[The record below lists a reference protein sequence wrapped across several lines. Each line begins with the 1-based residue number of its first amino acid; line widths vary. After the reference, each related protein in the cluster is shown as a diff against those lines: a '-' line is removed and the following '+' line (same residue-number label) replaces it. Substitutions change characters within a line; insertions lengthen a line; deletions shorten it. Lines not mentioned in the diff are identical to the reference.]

1 MSLVSRLSLS
11 TYLKNFF
18 GVRGGYGPGV
28 DESIAP
34 VFDVGRP
41 DPVND
46 DLVFYWTVAIE
57 VAAVAAQF
65 AFACLSPAQGRLILD
80 SMLVGGSSAATRI
93 RLGRGALV
101 IAAPAPFI
109 PRNALTGQLSA
120 VGWSSGNQVAD
131 PTAGGS
137 ILGHFNVAAPPIT
150 SPQYALGYA
159 ISRGEQL
166 VISPDVVNVSLRL
179 TLIGRSFPS
188 FPE

>member
-34 VFDVGRP
+34 VFDVGAQ

-46 DLVFYWTVAIE
+46 DLVFYWAVAIE

-65 AFACLSPAQGRLILD
+65 AFAAIRPVQGRLILD
-80 SMLVGGSSAATRI
+80 RVIQGGLSAATRI
-93 RLGRGALV
+93 RVARGANVLNPV
-101 IAAPAPFI
+101 APFI
-109 PRNALTGQLSA
+109 ARNGIISPLSA
-120 VGWSSGNQVAD
+120 TGWTSGNQVAD
-131 PTAGGS
+131 PATGS
-137 ILGHFNVAAPPIT
+137 VLAHWNVAAAPIN
-150 SPQYALGYA
+150 SFPLDLGFACSSSEQIA
-159 ISRGEQL
+159 IA
-166 VISPDVVNVSLRL
+166 PDVVNVSLRL